1 MAGETLC
8 CVPRMR
14 RSAPRLAAWYAADPG
29 TIVLVWVPV
38 LRSGTTHRIA
48 SGTRDDGGKLIAG
61 SEGGRD
67 SIPLPSCPASCRAST
82 SSVVL
87 GIKTWITGTSP
98 VTTGGWRHEGRSNCS
113 SLDRFFTAS
122 GDLPVVPMCRSAAK
136 LRASPNQRHRPR
148 VPSRFTRGVSRSS
161 RTSGAG
167 CDGRFSVR
175 QTSAPEKRTAKSCG
189 PDAPTL
195 ASSCAE
201 RSAWRRWQ

>member
-1 MAGETLC
+1 M
-8 CVPRMR
+8 
-14 RSAPRLAAWYAADPG
+14 
-29 TIVLVWVPV
+29 VWVPA

-87 GIKTWITGTSP
+87 GIKTWITGKSP

-175 QTSAPEKRTAKSCG
+175 QTSAPESGR
-189 PDAPTL
+189 
-195 ASSCAE
+195 
-201 RSAWRRWQ
+201 RSRVVLTPRRWRQVARNDPRGDGGNKARSPGRARRKPLKPFAQGMSVDATYLW